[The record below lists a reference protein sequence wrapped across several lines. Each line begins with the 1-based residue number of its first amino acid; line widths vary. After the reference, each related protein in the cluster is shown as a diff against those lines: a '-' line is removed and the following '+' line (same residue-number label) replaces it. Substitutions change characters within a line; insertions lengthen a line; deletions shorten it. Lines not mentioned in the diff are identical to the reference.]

1 MTAAFAHSMAWH
13 DAGVESRERAESLSE
28 LGDLLTSLSNRP
40 VVSVRYGR
48 FQVGAPLGHGPGP
61 LAGQVHD
68 LVAEL
73 HPMWKRFLPSGAEH
87 PSASQIEALLEP
99 LSADAAVELMTKL
112 AADDLVWPSAKLMD
126 REIAHH
132 TVTRIVKWLGPDATW
147 WTNRQ
152 GNSWDP
158 VTACTFDGVVAGSD
172 GEYLAILIQVGED

>member
-1 MTAAFAHSMAWH
+1 M
-13 DAGVESRERAESLSE
+13 ESRERAENLSE

-48 FQVGAPLGHGPGP
+48 FPDSATSGHGLGH
-61 LAGQVHD
+61 LANHVHD

-73 HPMWKRFLPSGAEH
+73 HPMWERYLAIGAVP
-87 PSASQIEALLEP
+87 PSASQIEARLEP
-99 LSADAAVELMTKL
+99 LSADAAIELMTTL
-112 AADDLVWPSAKLMD
+112 AAEDLVWPSSNLMN

-132 TVTRIVKWLGPDATW
+132 TVTRIVEWFGSGATW

-172 GEYLAILIQVGED
+172 GEYFALLIQLGED

>member
-1 MTAAFAHSMAWH
+1 M
-13 DAGVESRERAESLSE
+13 ESRKRAESLSE
-28 LGDLLTSLSNRP
+28 LGDLLKSLANRP

-48 FQVGAPLGHGPGP
+48 FPDGAPPGRGLGP

-73 HPMWKRFLPSGAEH
+73 HPMWKRYLPSGAEP

-112 AADDLVWPSAKLMD
+112 AADNLIWPSSKLMD
-126 REIAHH
+126 RELAHH
-132 TVTRIVKWLGPDATW
+132 TVTRIVKWLGPGATW

-152 GNSWDP
+152 GSSWDP